1 MITIKTPEQITKM
14 KEAGRILSELRKELE
29 QHLKPGVST
38 LKLDEIAN
46 NFLAKQGVV
55 SSFLNYEGYKHSI
68 CASVNDCVVHGIP
81 SKDVVLKDGDII
93 SLDLGVYKDGFHAD
107 SAWTYEIGEVKP
119 EVQELVKRTY
129 ESLEEAMKVV
139 KPGNFITE
147 IGKAIE
153 NCLKPFKYGIVREFC
168 GHGIGEKL
176 HEDPYIFHFNQHV
189 KHTEI
194 KEGMTICIEP
204 MVNLGSHKVKVLK
217 DGWTTVTKDHKPAAH
232 FEYTLLVTKEG
243 CEVLTP
249 KI

>member
-1 MITIKTPEQITKM
+1 MITIKTPEQLSKM
-14 KEAGRILSELRKELE
+14 KESGRILSELRKELE

-38 LKLDEIAN
+38 LKLDEVAAK
-46 NFLAKQGVV
+46 FLAERGVV

-81 SKDVVLKDGDII
+81 SKDVVLKSGDII
-93 SLDLGVYKDGFHAD
+93 SLDLGVLKDGWHAD
-107 SAWTYEIGEVKP
+107 SAWTYEIGEVTP
-119 EVQELVKRTY
+119 EVKDLVLRTK
-129 ESLEEAMKVV
+129 EALIQGLSVV
-139 KPGNFITE
+139 KPGNFITD

-153 NCLKPFKYGIVREFC
+153 NYLKPFKYGIVREFC

-176 HEDPYIFHFNQHV
+176 HEDPYIFHFNQHM

-194 KEGMTICIEP
+194 KEGMTICVEP
-204 MVNLGSHKVKVLK
+204 MINLGSHKVKIQK

-232 FEYTLLVTKEG
+232 FEYTVYVTKDGYEI
-243 CEVLTP
+243 LTP

>member
-46 NFLAKQGVV
+46 NFLTKQGVV

-119 EVQELVKRTY
+119 EVQDLVKRTY

-139 KPGNFITE
+139 KPGNFITD

-153 NCLKPFKYGIVREFC
+153 NYLKPFKYGIVREFC

>member
-1 MITIKTPEQITKM
+1 MITIKTPEQLTKM
-14 KEAGRILSELRKELE
+14 KESGRILSELRKELE

-38 LKLDEIAN
+38 LKLDEIAYD
-46 NFLAKQGVV
+46 FLAKQGVV

-93 SLDLGVYKDGFHAD
+93 SLDLGVYKDGWHAD
-107 SAWTYEIGEVKP
+107 SAWTYEIGEVQP
-119 EVQELVKRTY
+119 EVKELVSRTQ
-129 ESLEEAMKVV
+129 EALMQGLAVV
-139 KPGNFITE
+139 KPGNFITD

-153 NCLKPFKYGIVREFC
+153 NYLKPFKYGIVREFC

-176 HEDPYIFHFNQHV
+176 HEDPYIFHFNQHM

-204 MVNLGSHKVKVLK
+204 MVNLGSHKVKILK

-232 FEYTLLVTKEG
+232 FEYTVYVTKDGYEI
-243 CEVLTP
+243 LTP